1 MTLTLNSKG
10 IIIMNGEK
18 VFDMLN
24 KMSADERKQS
34 EFYYIADINTVKMVI
49 DDIIFDISTSY
60 PFTEEEIR
68 NVIKDIFPVKEVF
81 EILSD
86 SCVSALD
93 NDGFQ
98 DGYEMFMGELYNRL
112 EKKVNNALRANG
124 FNIADN

>member
-1 MTLTLNSKG
+1 
-10 IIIMNGEK
+10 MNGEK

-24 KMSADERKQS
+24 KMSADERKQC

-60 PFTEEEIR
+60 PLTEEEIR

-93 NDGFQ
+93 NNGFQ

-112 EKKVNNALRANG
+112 EKKVNNALRAKG
-124 FNIADN
+124 YNIADN

>member
-1 MTLTLNSKG
+1 
-10 IIIMNGEK
+10 MNGEK

-24 KMSADERKQS
+24 KMSADERKQC

-68 NVIKDIFPVKEVF
+68 NVIQDIFTVKEVS

-86 SCVSALD
+86 SCVSVLD
-93 NDGFQ
+93 DDGFQ
-98 DGYEMFMGELYNRL
+98 GGYEMFMGELYNKL

-124 FNIADN
+124 YNIDDN